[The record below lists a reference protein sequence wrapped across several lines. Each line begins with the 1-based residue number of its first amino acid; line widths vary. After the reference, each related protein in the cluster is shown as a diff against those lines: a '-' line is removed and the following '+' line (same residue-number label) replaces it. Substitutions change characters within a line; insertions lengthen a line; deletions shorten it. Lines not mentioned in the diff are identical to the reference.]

1 MGVSIY
7 NRKKRFSLL
16 GIVIVLLVLVAGLS
30 SLIFLNENQDIRQQA
45 WVGKSDSNEFCIN
58 GECIESGE
66 EVDVFTSIKNIYRIN
81 LTNSNWKKSV
91 IPKNNL
97 QNNVDASFF
106 VSRDE
111 FGFAT
116 IFINSVLL
124 GSEYSNLNI
133 IDISDVLE
141 KRITS
146 NLDKNVSY
154 EGKEVINLGKR
165 TVIRYEFMEKIL
177 DGEAIYYEYVIPG
190 KRHYLEAEVRSTGT
204 HAIENKIK
212 FFLNS
217 LEFVEEVGTVKGVST
232 EDVVFAESEIAEL
245 VKPSV
250 ANILYIYC
258 KELRVSPEIP
268 VIYLKP
274 SYSFC
279 NGSFGSGF
287 VVDGS
292 GLIAT
297 NGHVVMS
304 YPEQDLIGGL
314 NKGDQA
320 IATFV
325 VDFVREAVAGQGVAT
340 TQEQGLVM
348 TMNMIQNPSGV
359 QVLIKSLYDLLDQKV
374 IEIVPVTEKYF
385 VNLGVEA
392 FEFSDNKLTSSNI
405 ENFVKEKTA
414 ILTAEKVG
422 ADYANLFSKGVVFDK
437 EKAKGSDVAL
447 LKISEVDN
455 YTYPSLK
462 LGNVDSLKEGE
473 PVLVFGFPGIVSG
486 SDSGPALLDY
496 AASSTQVTVTRG
508 IVSSIKK
515 DSQGNNL
522 IQTDATIGHG
532 NSGGPAFNSSGEV
545 IGIATY
551 GIGDDVG
558 SFNFLRD
565 INDLERLAEDSN
577 SSLGKVASETYQNW
591 ETALELYWE
600 DHFTKSLTFL
610 NKVENSYSIHPTVD
624 EITESAE
631 QAIQEGK
638 DVDILFGI
646 QKSILYIVGGV
657 ISFLILSIIVVS
669 IWKKKKNHQPTV

>member
-1 MGVSIY
+1 M
-7 NRKKRFSLL
+7 
-16 GIVIVLLVLVAGLS
+16 LLVLVAGLS
-30 SLIFLNENQDIRQQA
+30 ALIFLNESQDSRQQA

-58 GECIESGE
+58 GECVESGE
-66 EVDVFTSIKNIYRIN
+66 EVNTFISLQNVYRVNLIN
-81 LTNSNWKKSV
+81 SSWKKSV
-91 IPKNNL
+91 IPKTNL
-97 QNNVDASFF
+97 QNNSDASFF

-116 IFINSVLL
+116 IFLNSVLL

-133 IDISDVLE
+133 IDFSDVLE
-141 KRITS
+141 RKITS
-146 NLDKNVSY
+146 NLNRNVSY
-154 EGKEVINLGKR
+154 RGKEIINLGER
-165 TVIRYEFMEKIL
+165 IVVRYEFIEKIL
-177 DGEAIYYEYVIPG
+177 DSEAIYYEYVIPG
-190 KRHYLEAEVRSTGT
+190 KRHYLEAEVRSTET
-204 HAIENKIK
+204 HSIENKIK
-212 FFLNS
+212 LFLNS

-232 EDVVFAESEIAEL
+232 DEVVFAESEIAEL

-250 ANILYIYC
+250 ANVLYIYC

-292 GLIAT
+292 GMIAT

-340 TQEQGLVM
+340 TPEQGLAM

-374 IEIVPVTEKYF
+374 IEIIPVNEKYF
-385 VNLGVEA
+385 VNLGTEA

-437 EKAKGSDVAL
+437 EKATGSDVAL
-447 LKISEVDN
+447 LKISGIDS

-462 LGNVDSLKEGE
+462 LGSVDDLKEGE
-473 PVLVFGFPGIVSG
+473 PVLVLGFPGVVSG

-532 NSGGPAFNSSGEV
+532 NSGGPAFNSAGEV

-577 SSLGKVASETYQNW
+577 STLGEVASETYQNW
-591 ETALELYWE
+591 ETALELYWKN
-600 DHFTKSLTFL
+600 HFTKSLSFL
-610 NKVENSYSIHPTVD
+610 NKVEESYSIHPTVD

-631 QAIQEGK
+631 QAIEDGK
-638 DVDILFGI
+638 DIDMIFGI
-646 QKSILYIVGGV
+646 QKKALYIVGGL
-657 ISFLILSIIVVS
+657 ISFLILSITIFS
-669 IWKKKKNHQPTV
+669 ILKKKKNFQTNI